1 MKFEYE
7 TKHLVL
13 RVLNENDASIVYDFV
28 TRNKS
33 DFEKYEP
40 FHNAD
45 YYTEQGQASILK
57 AEYKAF
63 LNLNYVRFYVF
74 DKKNPFRVLGTVSYS
89 HVRNSPYFSAI
100 LGYKIDK
107 DFRKQHI
114 GLEAVSAA
122 NNAVFKDLKIHRL
135 ECFIMPENIA
145 SMRFIERLGFKR
157 NGLLEKSIEV
167 NGKWEDHYLYS
178 ALSPNKFK
186 LFF

>member
-28 TRNKS
+28 IRNKA

-40 FHNAD
+40 YHSPD
-45 YYTEQGQASILK
+45 YYTEAGQASILR

-63 LNLNYVRFYVF
+63 LNLKYVRFYVF
-74 DKKNPFRVLGTVSYS
+74 DKKNPFKVLGTVSYS
-89 HVRNSPYFSAI
+89 HLRNSPYFSAI

-107 DFRKQHI
+107 DHRREHV
-114 GLEAVSAA
+114 GLEAVSGA
-122 NNAVFKDLKIHRL
+122 NNAIFKDLKVHRL
-135 ECFIMPENIA
+135 ECFIMPENQA
-145 SMRFIERLGFKR
+145 SIKFIERLGFKR

-167 NGKWEDHYLYS
+167 KGKWEDHYLYS
-178 ALSPNKFK
+178 TLNPHK
-186 LFF
+186 LKMYF